1 MGIKAPPGW
10 NVLQVMQAEL
20 STSSTQKTPRRR
32 SWHSEWLGLEMSS
45 ARPRQT
51 VAHSPTPKIGRRLRG
66 TRGEEVPEH
75 EYKFLEVL
83 ENEMRQVGL
92 QPAPVYAA
100 RRAGI
105 AAGAP
110 SPPRRHR
117 LPRRPRRRRRRTP
130 APSPAPPSDHR
141 TIHEEVIQIES
152 GDEGKDK
159 SGLNVTIT
167 VTNSASISVPAD
179 HGPGKEAGPNAV
191 DAFIAA
197 TAVGVGPMH
206 VQVAGDPA
214 AKKYAEEHLP
224 QLQRKL
230 QRNNAAVHVPKVEA
244 AAMTKPLGH
253 VYRESKT
260 LPAEDAERL
269 HWNVN
274 ESVKESG
281 MGARAGQG
289 GHSPPW
295 PTRSGSTRRSRR
307 RQGGSQG
314 AAKAGRQEADVAHRP
329 FSTGPFN
336 TALRRSD
343 TTATDTGMK
352 EAKEATEAKEAKAEK
367 AATAEKKLSWAETIN
382 QRSEL
387 ERERKSS
394 WLV

>member
-1 MGIKAPPGW
+1 M
-10 NVLQVMQAEL
+10 
-20 STSSTQKTPRRR
+20 
-32 SWHSEWLGLEMSS
+32 
-45 ARPRQT
+45 
-51 VAHSPTPKIGRRLRG
+51 
-66 TRGEEVPEH
+66 
-75 EYKFLEVL
+75 
-83 ENEMRQVGL
+83 
-92 QPAPVYAA
+92 
-100 RRAGI
+100 
-105 AAGAP
+105 
-110 SPPRRHR
+110 
-117 LPRRPRRRRRRTP
+117 
-130 APSPAPPSDHR
+130 
-141 TIHEEVIQIES
+141 
-152 GDEGKDK
+152 
-159 SGLNVTIT
+159 TIT

-179 HGPGKEAGPNAV
+179 YFGPGKEAGPNAV

-197 TAVGVGPMH
+197 ATAVGVGPMD
-206 VQVAGDPA
+206 VQVVGDPA

-281 MGARAGQG
+281 MGVRAPAKPAIRASVAHKEREHQKEQE
-289 GHSPPW
+289 
-295 PTRSGSTRRSRR
+295 TAKAGS
-307 RQGGSQG
+307 QAGSQG
-314 AAKAGRQEADVAHRP
+314 AAKAGRQEAPKAGRQEAELAHRP

-352 EAKEATEAKEAKAEK
+352 EAKEAKEATEATEAKEAK

-387 ERERKSS
+387 EREREEQLAS
-394 WLV
+394 LTAAAEAAGQLEPPTEGI

>member
-1 MGIKAPPGW
+1 M
-10 NVLQVMQAEL
+10 
-20 STSSTQKTPRRR
+20 
-32 SWHSEWLGLEMSS
+32 
-45 ARPRQT
+45 
-51 VAHSPTPKIGRRLRG
+51 
-66 TRGEEVPEH
+66 
-75 EYKFLEVL
+75 
-83 ENEMRQVGL
+83 
-92 QPAPVYAA
+92 
-100 RRAGI
+100 
-105 AAGAP
+105 
-110 SPPRRHR
+110 
-117 LPRRPRRRRRRTP
+117 
-130 APSPAPPSDHR
+130 
-141 TIHEEVIQIES
+141 
-152 GDEGKDK
+152 
-159 SGLNVTIT
+159 TIT

-179 HGPGKEAGPNAV
+179 YFGPGKEAGPNAV

-197 TAVGVGPMH
+197 ATAVGVGPMD
-206 VQVAGDPA
+206 VQVVGDPA

-253 VYRESKT
+253 IYRESKT

-281 MGARAGQG
+281 MGVRAPAKPAIRATVAHKEREHQKEQE
-289 GHSPPW
+289 
-295 PTRSGSTRRSRR
+295 TAKAGSQETAKA
-307 RQGGSQG
+307 GSQG
-314 AAKAGRQEADVAHRP
+314 AAKAGRQEAELAHRP

-352 EAKEATEAKEAKAEK
+352 EAKEATEATEAKEAKAEK

-387 ERERKSS
+387 EREREEQLAS
-394 WLV
+394 LTAAAEAAGQLEPPTEGI

>member
-1 MGIKAPPGW
+1 M
-10 NVLQVMQAEL
+10 
-20 STSSTQKTPRRR
+20 
-32 SWHSEWLGLEMSS
+32 
-45 ARPRQT
+45 
-51 VAHSPTPKIGRRLRG
+51 
-66 TRGEEVPEH
+66 
-75 EYKFLEVL
+75 
-83 ENEMRQVGL
+83 
-92 QPAPVYAA
+92 
-100 RRAGI
+100 
-105 AAGAP
+105 
-110 SPPRRHR
+110 
-117 LPRRPRRRRRRTP
+117 
-130 APSPAPPSDHR
+130 
-141 TIHEEVIQIES
+141 
-152 GDEGKDK
+152 
-159 SGLNVTIT
+159 TIT

-179 HGPGKEAGPNAV
+179 YFGPGKEAGPNAV

-197 TAVGVGPMH
+197 ATAVGVGPMD
-206 VQVAGDPA
+206 VQVVGDPA

-281 MGARAGQG
+281 MGVRAPAKPAIRASVAHKEREHQKEQE
-289 GHSPPW
+289 
-295 PTRSGSTRRSRR
+295 TAKAGS
-307 RQGGSQG
+307 QAGSQG

-343 TTATDTGMK
+343 TTATDAGMK
-352 EAKEATEAKEAKAEK
+352 EAKEAKEATEATEAKEAKAEK
-367 AATAEKKLSWAETIN
+367 ATTPEKKLSWAETIN

-387 ERERKSS
+387 EREREEQLAS
-394 WLV
+394 LTAAAEAAGQLEPPTEGI